1 MRIHPQVVASHGGA
15 CNLSAVALRL
25 RASFC
30 DPQTGKYDKISP
42 SYVRSRACRLSL
54 ADETR
59 VACTADEAVAAKLD
73 SDQDK
78 EDWGFVC
85 ECFYI
90 AALALHLGYIKCIQ
104 ELAGSGR
111 EIQDMR
117 RRPARL

>member
-25 RASFC
+25 AAVC
-30 DPQTGKYDKISP
+30 DPRLASTTKL
-42 SYVRSRACRLSL
+42 VRRTCAVACRLSL

-90 AALALHLGYIKCIQ
+90 T
-104 ELAGSGR
+104 S
-111 EIQDMR
+111 
-117 RRPARL
+117 